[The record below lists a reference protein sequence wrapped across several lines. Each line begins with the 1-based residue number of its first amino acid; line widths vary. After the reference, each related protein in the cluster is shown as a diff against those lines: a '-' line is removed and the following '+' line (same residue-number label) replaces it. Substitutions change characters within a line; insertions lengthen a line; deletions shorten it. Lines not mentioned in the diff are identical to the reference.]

1 MVAGSNSGGPVKAK
15 MACARELRTGLLLL
29 LGCLA
34 PPNLHAGETV
44 IRHSTYEDF
53 VQGSLGDGG
62 TRTYISRRGRVQL
75 IPRWD
80 LNRDGYL
87 DVVFNQ
93 DHNPVENVDAFIY
106 WGSAEGYRSLFP
118 PFWKEVLPTYKLF
131 QSLGENRRQ
140 ISFLPTFGGGPVRV
154 ADLNRDGYPDIVF
167 PNTIHNYTVH
177 MEIYIYWGG
186 PRDYSVATRQSLPTL
201 FGRELEVADLNR
213 DGWPDIVVANYG
225 EESGHRQGYRL
236 HRESYVYWGAPDG
249 FSAERRTSIPTLSA
263 ISCTVGDFD
272 GDGWADL
279 AFANNNLD
287 HQSLSLHWG
296 SSAGF
301 DGARQLDLEAGNPR
315 LVRAADL
322 DLDGT
327 DDLVVFSGKTRS
339 AFFDADRTE
348 RSNLDSGSA
357 GLLLFQ
363 ISERPSLGRPRRLP
377 AEEVR
382 EVIARDLNGDGHVD
396 LTLAGQVAD
405 QGSEVTGSAIYWGSG
420 AGFDPG
426 RRTVLPTL
434 SPGSVASADLNRDGH
449 IDLVFANA
457 ETSKTHDPPSHI
469 YWGSEKGFHP
479 ARRSHLQGFGTVSVT
494 AADLNRDGHPEI
506 MLMNRLSGRKA
517 GEIPS
522 LIFWGNSAHH
532 YSEANAALIPAPAK
546 PYFSKVADFDDDGY
560 PDLVFSGVSP
570 FLLWGG
576 PQGLV
581 RTFRF
586 GLEARTT
593 GIDVADYDRDGY
605 LDVIFL
611 VMSRDPSV
619 RHYGLIYL
627 GGADGFSSA
636 RTLRV
641 APRAYK
647 SLYLATADLDRD
659 GFLDLIFGGTETPDQ
674 LSEIVWGG
682 RSGFSGRPSTLLKT
696 NWVNVPAVADLDGNG
711 WLDIVFPGRM
721 DALTQSTHT
730 RSLILWGGADG
741 FSERNRTELEAFN
754 ASVIRVSDLNRDGS
768 LDLGACAAEIDLLR
782 KR

>member
-1 MVAGSNSGGPVKAK
+1 

-62 TRTYISRRGRVQL
+62 ARTYISRRGRVQL

-131 QSLGENRRQ
+131 QSLGENRRHS
-140 ISFLPTFGGGPVRV
+140 SFLPTFGGGPVR
-154 ADLNRDGYPDIVF
+154 
-167 PNTIHNYTVH
+167 
-177 MEIYIYWGG
+177 
-186 PRDYSVATRQSLPTL
+186 
-201 FGRELEVADLNR
+201 VADLNR

-272 GDGWADL
+272 G
-279 AFANNNLD
+279 
-287 HQSLSLHWG
+287 
-296 SSAGF
+296 
-301 DGARQLDLEAGNPR
+301 ARRLDLEAGNPR

-322 DLDGT
+322 DLDGR

-348 RSNLDSGSA
+348 RSHLDSGSA

-363 ISERPSLGRPRRLP
+363 VSEGRGWGRPRRLP

-382 EVIARDLNGDGHVD
+382 EVIARDLDGDGHVD

-420 AGFDPG
+420 TGFDPG

-469 YWGSEKGFHP
+469 YWGSEQGFHP
-479 ARRSHLQGFGTVSVT
+479 ARRSHLQGFGAGGVA

-506 MLMNRLSGRKA
+506 VLMNRLSGRKA

-576 PQGLV
+576 PRGFV

-586 GLEARTT
+586 GLDARTT

-611 VMSRDPSV
+611 MMSRDPSV

-627 GGADGFSSA
+627 GGADGFSGA

-641 APRAYK
+641 ALRAYK

-682 RSGFSGRPSTLLKT
+682 RSGFSQRPSTLLKT
-696 NWVNVPAVADLDGNG
+696 NWVNVPAVADLDRNG
-711 WLDIVFPGRM
+711 WLDIVFPSRM

-730 RSLILWGGADG
+730 RSLIMWGGGDG
-741 FSERNRTELEAFN
+741 YSEKNRTELEAFN

>member
-1 MVAGSNSGGPVKAK
+1 

-29 LGCLA
+29 LCCFA
-34 PPNLHAGETV
+34 PPDLYAGETA
-44 IRHSTYEDF
+44 IRHSTYEEF
-53 VQGSLGDGG
+53 IQGSLGDGG
-62 TRTYISRRGRVQL
+62 ARTYISRRGRVQL

-131 QSLGENRRQ
+131 KSLVENRRH

-154 ADLNRDGYPDIVF
+154 ADLNRDGHPDIV
-167 PNTIHNYTVH
+167 
-177 MEIYIYWGG
+177 
-186 PRDYSVATRQSLPTL
+186 
-201 FGRELEVADLNR
+201 
-213 DGWPDIVVANYG
+213 
-225 EESGHRQGYRL
+225 
-236 HRESYVYWGAPDG
+236 
-249 FSAERRTSIPTLSA
+249 
-263 ISCTVGDFD
+263 
-272 GDGWADL
+272 
-279 AFANNNLD
+279 
-287 HQSLSLHWG
+287 
-296 SSAGF
+296 
-301 DGARQLDLEAGNPR
+301 
-315 LVRAADL
+315 
-322 DLDGT
+322 
-327 DDLVVFSGKTRS
+327 
-339 AFFDADRTE
+339 
-348 RSNLDSGSA
+348 
-357 GLLLFQ
+357 
-363 ISERPSLGRPRRLP
+363 
-377 AEEVR
+377 
-382 EVIARDLNGDGHVD
+382 
-396 LTLAGQVAD
+396 
-405 QGSEVTGSAIYWGSG
+405 
-420 AGFDPG
+420 
-426 RRTVLPTL
+426 
-434 SPGSVASADLNRDGH
+434 
-449 IDLVFANA
+449 
-457 ETSKTHDPPSHI
+457 
-469 YWGSEKGFHP
+469 
-479 ARRSHLQGFGTVSVT
+479 
-494 AADLNRDGHPEI
+494 
-506 MLMNRLSGRKA
+506 LMNQLSGRKA

-576 PQGLV
+576 PRGFL

-586 GLEARTT
+586 GLDARTT

-627 GGADGFSSA
+627 GGADGFSA
-636 RTLRV
+636 GRTLRV

-682 RSGFSGRPSTLLKT
+682 RSGFSERPSTLLKT
-696 NWVNVPAVADLDGNG
+696 NWVNVPAVADLDRNG

-730 RSLILWGGADG
+730 RSLIMWGGTNG
-741 FSERNRTELEAFN
+741 FSEKNRTELEAFN

-768 LDLGACAAEIDLLR
+768 LDLVSSNYKAEQTRRLPVFIYWGSGGAGYENRRRTELPAESSCGIQLLDLNQDRYPEIVVNNHIKDGDHNFGAYLYWGGEEGYSVQRRTHLPTAGTHFAHGIAPGNIYDRGPEYDYLSRVLPIPDKRRFLVPEWRGETPHNTSIRMQLRFGPDQSPLTGAAWRETGRGECHSLNEDSAALQYRAVLVSPDGGNSPVLEQVVLR
-782 KR
+782 FVDSCP